1 MLIEIYA
8 EGLDLNLLP
17 FRGKYEWCMF
27 LCPNWLTLS
36 TVTKLRTSV
45 SVQLLMSFHFI
56 WS

>member
-27 LCPNWLTLS
+27 LSPNWLT
-36 TVTKLRTSV
+36 
-45 SVQLLMSFHFI
+45 I
-56 WS
+56 E